1 MLTWIRAYDLTG
13 DRAYLRQAKSVFKA
27 LAKGWTPVCG
37 GGLQWAHRKPYKN
50 AITNETFMA
59 DAALLHEAAGGGDN
73 RYARWALR

>member
-1 MLTWIRAYDLTG
+1 MLTWIRAYELTG

-50 AITNETFMA
+50 AITTEIP
-59 DAALLHEAAGGGDN
+59 ALAGP
-73 RYARWALR
+73 ASP